1 MAKAKTQFIPETPGE
16 LTADWLT
23 SVLSNSTTV
32 AASKAVTVQSVQ
44 QQTLGEGE
52 GFLGD
57 LVRLTPSYAE
67 QDPQLPATLIAKLP
81 KLANRTMGELLGAY
95 ERENMFYMTMADDLP
110 VATPRMYY
118 GEFDRDAGSE
128 KQLEIL
134 QVLDNWPTWTHGV
147 VSKLGTWIAGRKQR
161 RYILLIED
169 IADAAPGDQ
178 VKGANAERA
187 SAVLRALAKVH
198 AAYWQST
205 ELNGH
210 FWLLPLDVDGSMK
223 NAISKRSWPTFQT
236 TFPDILEAGLSPH
249 CERAMD
255 AYIEDLNALC
265 DAPETLLHGDMRLDN
280 VFFRE
285 QQLVFFDWQ
294 LVRRGPAA
302 YDIAYLLSG
311 GLPAD
316 FGSADGLLDAYHAEL
331 LAAGVAD
338 YSREDL
344 GRDYELG
351 LYVVLGSLISV
362 DQVDLGDDRGIDM
375 MRLWI
380 ERLHARLTSCSAA

>member
-1 MAKAKTQFIPETPGE
+1 MAKAKALFIPETPEE
-16 LTADWLT
+16 LTAEWLT
-23 SVLSNSTTV
+23 TALRSSV
-32 AASKAVTVQSVQ
+32 AAPKNKNVNVQSVQ
-44 QQTLGEGE
+44 QQILGEGE

-57 LVRLTPSYAE
+57 LLRLTPSYAE

-95 ERENMFYMTMADDLP
+95 ERENMFYMTMADKLP

-134 QVLDNWPTWTHGV
+134 KTLNNWPTWTHGT
-147 VSKLGTWIAGRKQR
+147 VSKLGTWVAGRKQR

-178 VKGANAERA
+178 VAGATTERA
-187 SAVLRALAKVH
+187 SALLQALAKVH
-198 AAYWQST
+198 AAYWRST
-205 ELNGH
+205 ELDGH
-210 FWLLPLDVDGSMK
+210 FWLLPLDVDGRMK
-223 NAISKRSWPTFQT
+223 NAISKRSWPTFQA
-236 TFPDILEAGLSPH
+236 TFPDILAAGLRPH
-249 CERAMD
+249 CERAMS
-255 AYIEDLNALC
+255 AYIDDLNTLC
-265 DAPETLLHGDMRLDN
+265 QAPETLLHGDMRLDN

-285 QQLVFFDWQ
+285 QELVFFDWQ

-316 FGSADGLLDAYHAEL
+316 FGSADALLDVYYKEL
-331 LAAGVAD
+331 TAAGVSNYSHAD
-338 YSREDL
+338 LR
-344 GRDYELG
+344 RDYELG
-351 LYVVLGSLISV
+351 LYVVLGSLISI
-362 DQVDLGDDRGIDM
+362 DQMDLGDDRGIDM

-380 ERLHARLTSCSAA
+380 ERLHARLADCASI